1 MRKKLILI
9 MLFLLTCA
17 LNVKAENIYYNLDE
31 LVNSSEIKE
40 NIKYIEISTTDNLY
54 KLSDYINTKE
64 ILIKDTSIKDSSIFN
79 NLNKLENITIYY
91 SKINLEGFNNTSV
104 KKIKILSSFI
114 ENDNLKPL
122 SNAINLETLNL
133 NGTYIKDLTSLKY
146 LKTIKEL
153 SLNSIS
159 NIKDLTSVLN
169 LVNLKTFDFAG
180 SENLITKEILD
191 FIKEKNIIGTLY
203 SEKEYMYLK
212 GYQYDEDLN
221 NIINSLNLDNL
232 SINDKIKKITL
243 FVVDHMEYD
252 DNCITSGCTNK
263 EIEFNTV
270 LTSLSY
276 KGVCYHY
283 ALLETKLLNKAGIDA
298 YLVSGMT
305 TKGLGHAWV
314 DVYIDGNWY
323 AIDPTWIDTTYK
335 NEELRKNGTTSYYM
349 VNLKDTNQSTIYY
362 KEHIPDVK
370 VETLVDP
377 NSKYAQEKDD
387 IDKNLDV
394 YDTIYIVFIALIVI
408 FAIYIIINIIIK
420 KNKKKRTKIK
430 TKRKINR

>member
-9 MLFLLTCA
+9 ILFLLTCA

-79 NLNKLENITIYY
+79 NLNKLEN
-91 SKINLEGFNNTSV
+91 INLEGFNNTSV

-377 NSKYAQEKDD
+377 NSKYTQEKDD

-394 YDTIYIVFIALIVI
+394 YDTIYIVFIVLIVI

-420 KNKKKRTKIK
+420 KNKKKKAKIK